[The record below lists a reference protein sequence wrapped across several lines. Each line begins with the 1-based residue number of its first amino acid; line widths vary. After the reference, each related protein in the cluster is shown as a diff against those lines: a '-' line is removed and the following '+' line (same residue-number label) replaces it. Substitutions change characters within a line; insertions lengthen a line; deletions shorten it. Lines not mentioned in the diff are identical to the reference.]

1 MKNLKGMK
9 KDFSSLENQKLTDL
23 SSINGGRMLGGYTAI
38 QSNVFVGEG
47 CVEYDHYEGANG
59 TGGYIYREI
68 RHLAPGEPVHNY

>member
-9 KDFSSLENQKLTDL
+9 KDFSSLENKKLTDL
-23 SSINGGRMLGGYTAI
+23 SSTNGGRAMGGYTSI

-47 CVEYDHYEGANG
+47 CIEYDHYEGPNG

-68 RHLAPGEPVHNY
+68 RRLAPGEPVHNY